1 MYRKVSFIIP
11 SYNSVKTLAKT
22 IESLLRQSDEDV
34 EIIIVDSSDDEMA
47 QKYISIVSSDRVKV
61 IVLKKK
67 TSPAQGRNIGARAAC
82 GELLCFI
89 DSDVVLAD
97 DWLKQVLAAYAQ
109 GCLIGGGCVDID
121 PSQAG
126 SSLAWAQLFL
136 QFNESLPGGQRR
148 KIGLLPACNMFC
160 QKKLFDEVGGF
171 PDMRASEDVV
181 LCLKLQ
187 KISSLWLI
195 PQARAYHIFRDSKQA
210 YARNQM
216 MLGRYILIYR
226 RKFGGNWFY
235 QGLWPLVFLP
245 AFAAIKFFRIVSRI
259 QKNTLAYQKM
269 FMRVLPLFLLGFLFW
284 CQGFVLAVFNDKDS
298 R

>member
-22 IESLLRQSDEDV
+22 IESLLKQSGEDN
-34 EIIIVDSSDDEMA
+34 EIIIVDSSDDQMA
-47 QKYISIVSSDRVKV
+47 QKYISIVPSDRVKV
-61 IVLKKK
+61 IVLDKK
-67 TSPAQGRNIGARAAC
+67 TSPAQGRNIGARAAY

-97 DWLKQVLAAYAQ
+97 DWLKHVLAAYAQ

-136 QFNESLPGGQRR
+136 QFNESLPCGQRR

-171 PDMRASEDVV
+171 PDLRASEDVV

-187 KISSLWLI
+187 KISSLWFI

-210 YARNQM
+210 YVRNQM
-216 MLGRYILIYR
+216 MLGNI
-226 RKFGGNWFY
+226 F
-235 QGLWPLVFLP
+235 
-245 AFAAIKFFRIVSRI
+245 
-259 QKNTLAYQKM
+259 
-269 FMRVLPLFLLGFLFW
+269 
-284 CQGFVLAVFNDKDS
+284 
-298 R
+298 

>member
-1 MYRKVSFIIP
+1 MKISFIIP
-11 SYNSVKTLAKT
+11 SYNSVKTLGRT
-22 IESLLRQSDEDV
+22 LESVLIQSGQNI

-47 QKYISIVSSDRVKV
+47 QKYISIVSSAQVKV
-61 IVLKKK
+61 IVLDKK
-67 TSPAQGRNIGARAAC
+67 TSPALGRNIGARAAS

-97 DWLKQVLAAYAQ
+97 DWLKHVLAAYAD

-136 QFNESLPGGQRR
+136 QFNESLPSGERR
-148 KIGLLPACNMFC
+148 KIDLLPACNMFC

-187 KISSLWLI
+187 KISSLWFI

-210 YARNQM
+210 YACNQIL
-216 MLGRYILIYR
+216 LGKYILVYR
-226 RKFGGNWFY
+226 RKFCKNWFY
-235 QGLWPLVFLP
+235 QGLWPLVFLL
-245 AFAAIKFFRIVSRI
+245 AFAAIKFFRIVSCI
-259 QKNTLAYQKM
+259 QKNTLAYQKK
-269 FMRVLPLFLLGFLFW
+269 FMNVLPLFLLGFLFW
-284 CQGFVLAVFNDKDS
+284 CQGFVLAVFNDKD
-298 R
+298 